1 MHDVIIV
8 GGGPTG
14 SHTARRLAEKGYKV
28 LVLERK
34 EGVGEKVCCTGIV
47 GQECVNTFEID
58 NKVIIRK
65 LNSAA
70 LFSPSGNS
78 LHLYRKEPQACVLNR
93 AAFDI
98 DMAERAQHAGAEY
111 SFNSRVT
118 GIAIESGYA
127 SVSVSH
133 RDKELKIPAR
143 AAVIASGFTPAL
155 NERLG
160 LGASKDYVI
169 GVQVETETPGLEET
183 EVYFGD
189 MAPGFFGWLVP
200 TAPGMGRVGLMAR
213 HEPGLHLKKW
223 LSHLAERGKIA
234 SADVKPSYGGIPL
247 KPPARTY
254 GERMIAVGDAA
265 GQVKPTSGGG
275 IYYGLLGAEIAAET
289 LHPALSADD
298 LSGKRLARYERAWR
312 KKLGGELRTGYWA
325 RKLFERLNDRQ
336 IDRLFKIIKA
346 VGIDEALLKAE
357 DVSFDW
363 HGRTISRLIKYQVV
377 AKTLEMVGRPFKSG
391 SIDRDRQ

>member
-8 GGGPTG
+8 GGGPSG
-14 SHTARRLAEKGYKV
+14 SHTARRLAENGYKV

-34 EGVGEKVCCTGIV
+34 SRVGEKVCCTGII
-47 GQECVNTFEID
+47 GQECVTTFEID
-58 NKVIIRK
+58 NKVILRK
-65 LNSAA
+65 LNSAT

-78 LHLYRKEPQACVLNR
+78 LHLYRREPQAVVLDR
-93 AAFDI
+93 SAFDI
-98 DMAERAQHAGAEY
+98 LMAERAQRAGAEY
-111 SFNSRVT
+111 RFYSRVT
-118 GIAIESGYA
+118 DIAIESGHA
-127 SVSVSH
+127 GVTVSH
-133 RDKELKIPAR
+133 RDKDLKIPAR
-143 AAVIASGFTPAL
+143 AVVIASGFTPGL

-160 LGASKDYVI
+160 LGSYKDHVT

-200 TAPGMGRVGLMAR
+200 TTPGMGRVGLMSR
-213 HEPGLHLKKW
+213 KEPGTCLKKW
-223 LSHLAERGKIA
+223 LLHLAERGKITT
-234 SADVKPSYGGIPL
+234 ADVKPSYGGIPL

-275 IYYGLLGAEIAAET
+275 IYYGLLGAEIGAEI
-289 LHPALSADD
+289 LHHALAEDD
-298 LSGKRLARYERAWR
+298 LSVKRLARYERAWR
-312 KKLGGELRTGYWA
+312 KKLGGELRTGYRA
-325 RKLFERLNDRQ
+325 RKLFERLNERQ

-346 VGIDEALLKAE
+346 GGIDEALLKAE

-363 HGRTISRLIKYQVV
+363 HGRAITRLIKYQMV
-377 AKTLEMVGRPFKSG
+377 AKTLEIIKLPFRSDQ
-391 SIDRDRQ
+391 IDR